1 MRENR
6 SIYKDYTINTAISK
20 IITKL
25 KTLRVEDK
33 NKDYLNK
40 FNSLSLLAKERII
53 ESVVFTQGHIL
64 KNTIEKK
71 EDFYFHKI
79 GKFKIKETRQLCID
93 YKTARMQELGF
104 PEQDIPFAIMEQLEI
119 ETNQMRREFKIHKSE
134 TKKKLSIEDNFTF
147 IPYIIEMKCKKSFDN
162 KE

>member
-6 SIYKDYTINTAISK
+6 SIYKDFNINTAISK
-20 IITKL
+20 IKTNL
-25 KTLRVEDK
+25 KTLKVEDK

-40 FNSLSLLAKERII
+40 FNNLSPIIKERVI
-53 ESVVFTQGHIL
+53 ESVVFIQGHIL

-79 GKFKIKETRQLCID
+79 GKFKIKKTRELCLD
-93 YKTARMQELGF
+93 YKYARMKELGY
-104 PEQDIPFAIMEQLEI
+104 PEKDIPADIMEQLEI
-119 ETNQMRREFKIHKSE
+119 ETNQIRRKFKIDKSE
-134 TKKKLSIEDNFTF
+134 TKKKLAIEDDFTF
-147 IPYIIEMKCKKSFDN
+147 IPYVIDLKCEKSFFN